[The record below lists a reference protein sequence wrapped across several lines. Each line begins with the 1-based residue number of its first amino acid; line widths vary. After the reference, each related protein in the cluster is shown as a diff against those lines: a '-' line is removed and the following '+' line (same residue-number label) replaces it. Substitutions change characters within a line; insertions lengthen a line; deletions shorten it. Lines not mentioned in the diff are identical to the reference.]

1 MDLGTPSHSGAG
13 RPTWTPDSSLAASS
27 LHRLRAPAG
36 WAVVAPKGACVFGE
50 QAFMHLHVLEAS
62 KRKMGF
68 GTQFV
73 LLSVRHSFEMMELH
87 HLYREPNAC
96 NVAPNRTL
104 HKAGFRYLF
113 SHEATPSAIN
123 FPTSPRG
130 GSSNGAGSHSCP
142 RPECPRPELEARKP
156 FRR

>member
-1 MDLGTPSHSGAG
+1 MDLGTPSDSGAG

-27 LHRLRAPAG
+27 LHRLRGAG
-36 WAVVAPKGACVFGE
+36 RLGGGRTERCVVFGE
-50 QAFMHLHVLEAS
+50 QGFMHLHMLEAS

-68 GTQFV
+68 GAQFV

-87 HLYREPNAC
+87 HLYCEPNAC

-130 GSSNGAGSHSCP
+130 GSSNGAGSHSCR

-156 FRR
+156 FCR